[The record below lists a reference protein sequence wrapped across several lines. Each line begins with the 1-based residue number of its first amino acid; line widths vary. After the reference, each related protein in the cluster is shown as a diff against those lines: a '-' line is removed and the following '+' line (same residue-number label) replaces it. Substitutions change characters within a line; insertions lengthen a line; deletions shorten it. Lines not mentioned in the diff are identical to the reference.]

1 MQVSII
7 IPVYKNK
14 DIFLKNLDHNYQYIQ
29 DQEIMVVDDASGENL
44 ENDLKKSFPKIKVI
58 NNQKNLGYGKSVNLG
73 AKSATS
79 DYLLLLNSDVLL
91 NNRNYLEGVDYLQKN
106 KNFFG
111 VSFCQ
116 IEKDGSFVGKNKLYF
131 HQGLYYHQRVK
142 NNKKGLNGWAEGGS
156 CILRKE
162 MFNQLGGFDPVYAPF
177 YWEDIDLSYRAK
189 QKGWQVL
196 FDPDIKVIHHHETT
210 IGKYF
215 SKSYIKQISIRNQYL
230 FFWKNVRDIKLI
242 LLHVI
247 YLPVNLIRAIFSYDL
262 DCLKGFF
269 LSVNP

>member
-91 NNRNYLEGVDYLQKN
+91 NDRNYLEGVDYLQKN

-111 VSFCQ
+111 VSF
-116 IEKDGSFVGKNKLYF
+116 
-131 HQGLYYHQRVK
+131 
-142 NNKKGLNGWAEGGS
+142 
-156 CILRKE
+156 
-162 MFNQLGGFDPVYAPF
+162 
-177 YWEDIDLSYRAK
+177 
-189 QKGWQVL
+189 
-196 FDPDIKVIHHHETT
+196 
-210 IGKYF
+210 
-215 SKSYIKQISIRNQYL
+215 
-230 FFWKNVRDIKLI
+230 
-242 LLHVI
+242 
-247 YLPVNLIRAIFSYDL
+247 
-262 DCLKGFF
+262 
-269 LSVNP
+269 